1 MTIARASLP
10 LALIVAC
17 CRASSGLRMTT
28 STTSPGDL
36 PLSRKRDML
45 IEERDL
51 MGPCGSTGSYMSP
64 TWSNRLGCVLTP
76 VSIPGIYTADR
87 PFYWN
92 GIDVGGRMTVIR
104 LLGSSSSSSSS
115 SRSDATRGGGELVV
129 HSPVE
134 LDRAL
139 IEALSRLGTVAHVI
153 SPNYEHV
160 KYARQWAEHYPN
172 ARVWGCPGLSDRAPG
187 VGWTGEVP
195 RGARPGGYRP
205 AATKTTTTTS
215 TMTRPVD
222 GMWDWNELMPMHVD
236 AEINPFTGKSF
247 FNEVIFYHVPSRTLL
262 TTDLYW
268 NYPRGDGV
276 TNGQVIDELDNP
288 DCAIEDFGPWELA
301 PSVGRVPPGSILWG
315 KVGMD
320 VLFRPFYNNFMVGG
334 DRRDAFEEIARH
346 VACGGWD
353 VETIIPCH
361 GDIVRGRRLCRMVLE
376 RHFGVKCRA

>member
-1 MTIARASLP
+1 
-10 LALIVAC
+10 
-17 CRASSGLRMTT
+17 
-28 STTSPGDL
+28 
-36 PLSRKRDML
+36 
-45 IEERDL
+45 
-51 MGPCGSTGSYMSP
+51 MGTCGSTGSYMSP
-64 TWSNRLGCVLTP
+64 TWSNRLGSVLTP
-76 VSIPGIYTADR
+76 VSIPGVYTADR

-104 LLGSSSSSSSS
+104 LLNSSSSSSSSSS
-115 SRSDATRGGGELVV
+115 SRSDATRGELVV

-134 LDRAL
+134 LDTAL
-139 IEALSRLGTVAHVI
+139 IEALSSLGTVTHVI

-160 KYARQWAEHYPN
+160 KYARQWSENYPN
-172 ARVWGCPGLSDRAPG
+172 AKVWGCPGLSHRVPG
-187 VGWTGEVP
+187 ARWTGEVP
-195 RGARPGGYRP
+195 YGTRPDGFGSS
-205 AATKTTTTTS
+205 TSTTTTS
-215 TMTRPVD
+215 TTTRPVD

-334 DRRDAFEEIARH
+334 ERRDAFEEIARH
-346 VACGGWD
+346 VACGECDGDGDGDAAGWD